1 MSSKLRDL
9 IRQVRACKT
18 AQDERGVI
26 TKECALIRTAFKENN
41 VAYRHRNVAKLL
53 FIHMLGYPS
62 HFGQMECLKLIAS
75 PNFPE
80 KRIGYL
86 ALMLLLDTKSEVLT
100 LVTNSIKNDLSHP
113 NQFVVGLALASVG
126 NLGNGDMGRILI
138 PDVEKCMRGSNPY
151 LKKKAALVMIRI
163 FKRVPEMIEEYAD
176 KMVILLKERAH
187 GVLIAGVQLMITI
200 LELEPSQSTSFARLV
215 PSLVRL
221 LRNLLSMG
229 YSPEHDVAG
238 ITDPFLQVKLL
249 RLLQLLGVGS
259 DEASDAMNDILAQ
272 VATNTE
278 TAKNAGNAILYE
290 CVKAIMSIEAEAG
303 LRVLAVNILGRF
315 LLNRDN
321 NIRYVALNTL
331 GKVVAKD
338 MDTVQR
344 HRVTIVDCLKDP
356 DVSIRQRALELIYQL
371 TNEKNVV
378 DLMREMLNYLVV
390 ATTEQKPALCSKIM
404 DTVDKYSPSRKWRV
418 DTLVTMLSISGNACD
433 ASIVSNTIMYVTAS
447 EDLHAYATHKLFALL
462 SEELSQRALIQV
474 GVWCIGEY
482 GNYLLENL
490 PSGPE
495 DPESPGYYAVTAT
508 AVCDLLDKVKKSH
521 MADTSTKYLVLT
533 AFAKMSQ
540 RLDGAEKARVMAHL
554 DQYKESM
561 NMELQQRSVEYTALL
576 SGQWDSLSPMA
587 LGRMPAMD
595 EEKLKAKR
603 AREGMGEESDTEMPS
618 SSGAAFAAPSPGP
631 VPKAPSAAAAAAG
644 ISSAPSTSSG
654 GGPTN
659 LLDLDDIFG
668 GGSPAPVGGSDF
680 GMGGGGASAPPPSSV
695 DLLADIFS
703 TPASPPMHQ
712 NTQVPPHAPSSS
724 GGGGVLDLFATGPSL
739 TPMAPAPAS
748 NPTINAYEKNGLK
761 LMMEMS
767 KPDPSDPS
775 KSDILCTFTNTSP
788 AELSSFVFQAAVP
801 KFVQLAMKPPSS
813 SVLPAGGKAT
823 LTQVISVKNTQLGI
837 VSSPSFFIFKFY
849 SPLQTSSRLRL
860 PYKKFTWFLHFHFE
874 SDRLFPYSRTQKTL
888 MFKMK
893 IMYTANGQSIVEQAQ
908 VNTFPPGY

>member
-18 AQDERGVI
+18 AQDERAVI

-80 KRIGYL
+80 KRVGYL

-113 NQFVVGLALASVG
+113 NQYVVGLALASVG

-151 LKKKAALVMIRI
+151 LKKKAACVMVRI

-249 RLLQLLGVGS
+249 RLLQLLGIGS

-331 GKVVAKD
+331 GKVVSKD

-356 DVSIRQRALELIYQL
+356 DISIRQRALELIYQL

-390 ATTEQKPALCSKIM
+390 AATEQKGALCSKIM
-404 DTVDKYSPSRKWRV
+404 STVDKYSPSRKWRV
-418 DTLVTMLSISGNACD
+418 DTLVTMLSIAGNSCD
-433 ASIVSNTIMYVTAS
+433 DSIIANTIMYITVS
-447 EDLHAYATHKLFALL
+447 DDLHGYSAHKLFALL
-462 SEELSQRALIQV
+462 SEELSQRALIHV

-482 GNYLLENL
+482 GNHLLENL
-490 PSGPE
+490 PPAPE
-495 DPESPGYYAVTAT
+495 DPDSPGYSAHSGS
-508 AVCDLLDKVKKSH
+508 AVCDLLDKIKKSH
-521 MADTSTKYLVLT
+521 MANAATKSLVLT
-533 AFAKMSQ
+533 AFAKLSQ
-540 RLDGAEKARVMAHL
+540 RLDGSEQARVLAHFE
-554 DQYKESM
+554 QYKESM
-561 NMELQQRSVEYTALL
+561 NMELQQRSVEFAALL
-576 SGQWDSLSPMA
+576 HGQWDGTA
-587 LGRMPAMD
+587 LDHMPPMD

-603 AREGMGEESDTEMPS
+603 AREGMDDEVYDDGPGDGPDLMANGGGGT
-618 SSGAAFAAPSPGP
+618 GGGGGFAAPSPGP
-631 VPKAPSAAAAAAG
+631 VPKTSSSLDAPS
-644 ISSAPSTSSG
+644 SVAPTA
-654 GGPTN
+654 PTN

-668 GGSPAPVGGSDF
+668 GGAPAAPATGGDMLGDTSN
-680 GMGGGGASAPPPSSV
+680 SPPPPPTSNV

-703 TPASPPMHQ
+703 TPAPTSSSQVGGAMPP
-712 NTQVPPHAPSSS
+712 TVPPSDNI
-724 GGGGVLDLFATGPSL
+724 LDMFATGPAPAL
-739 TPMAPAPAS
+739 TPQAPVPVA
-748 NPTINAYEKNGLK
+748 NPTVNAYDKNGLR
-761 LMMEMS
+761 LIMELS
-767 KPDPSDPS
+767 KPDDGDKS
-775 KSDILCTFTNTSP
+775 KSDITCTFTNSTSN
-788 AELSSFVFQAAVP
+788 EMTTFVFQAAVP

-813 SVLPAGGKAT
+813 AVVPANGGT
-823 LTQVISVKNTQLGI
+823 LTQVISVKNTQLG
-837 VSSPSFFIFKFY
+837 
-849 SPLQTSSRLRL
+849 L
-860 PYKKFTWFLHFHFE
+860 
-874 SDRLFPYSRTQKTL
+874 KTL
-888 MFKMK
+888 MFRMK
-893 IMYTANGQSIVEQAQ
+893 IMYSSNGNNVVEQAQ
-908 VNTFPPGY
+908 VAAFPSGY

>member
-113 NQFVVGLALASVG
+113 NQYVVGLALASVG

-176 KMVILLKERAH
+176 KMVILLKERSH
-187 GVLIAGVQLMITI
+187 GTLIAGVQLMVTI

-238 ITDPFLQVKLL
+238 ITDPFLQVKLI

-331 GKVVAKD
+331 GKVVSKD

-390 ATTEQKPALCSKIM
+390 ATAEQKPALCSKIM

-418 DTLVTMLSISGNACD
+418 DTLITMLSISGNACD
-433 ASIVSNTIMYVTAS
+433 DSIISNTIMYVTAS
-447 EDLHAYATHKLFALL
+447 DDLHAYAAHKLFALL

-474 GVWCIGEY
+474 GIWCIGEY

-490 PSGPE
+490 PAGPE
-495 DPESPGYYAVTAT
+495 DPDSPGYYAVTST

-521 MADTSTKYLVLT
+521 MADAQTKALILT

-540 RLDGAEKARVMAHL
+540 RLDGAEQTRVLAHL
-554 DQYKESM
+554 DLYKESM

-576 SGQWDSLSPMA
+576 SSQWDSLSPMA
-587 LGRMPAMD
+587 LERMPAMD
-595 EEKLKAKR
+595 EEKLKAKA
-603 AREGMGEESDTEMPS
+603 AREAMTDNDEDDTEHGSMSS
-618 SSGAAFAAPSPGP
+618 SSGGAGFAAPSPGP
-631 VPKAPSAAAAAAG
+631 VPKAQSSGVPSA
-644 ISSAPSTSSG
+644 PG
-654 GGPTN
+654 GGGSAPTN

-668 GGSPAPVGGSDF
+668 GGSPAAPLDNSS
-680 GMGGGGASAPPPSSV
+680 MGGNAPAPAPSST

-703 TPASPPMHQ
+703 TPAAPPTNNQ
-712 NTQVPPHAPSSS
+712 SQYPPQA
-724 GGGGVLDLFATGPSL
+724 GGNGDGVLDLFAA
-739 TPMAPAPAS
+739 APAPPPAAAPLVPQG
-748 NPTINAYEKNGLK
+748 NPSVNAFEKNGLK
-761 LMMEMS
+761 LMMELS

-775 KSDILCTFTNTSP
+775 KSDILCSFTNSSP
-788 AELSSFVFQAAVP
+788 HEMTSFVFQAAVP
-801 KFVQLAMKPPSS
+801 KTVQLAMKPPSG
-813 SVLPAGGKAT
+813 SVLPSGQGT
-823 LTQVISVKNTQLGI
+823 LTQVISVKNTQHGI
-837 VSSPSFFIFKFY
+837 
-849 SPLQTSSRLRL
+849 
-860 PYKKFTWFLHFHFE
+860 
-874 SDRLFPYSRTQKTL
+874 KTL
-888 MFKMK
+888 MFRMK
-893 IMYTANGQSIVEQAQ
+893 IMYTANGQSVVEQAQ
-908 VNTFPPGY
+908 VNTFPAGY

>member
-100 LVTNSIKNDLSHP
+100 LVTNSIKNDLGHP

-126 NLGNGDMGRILI
+126 NLCNGDMGRILI

-151 LKKKAALVMIRI
+151 LKKKAACVMVRI

-200 LELEPSQSTSFARLV
+200 LELEPSQATSFARLV

-249 RLLQLLGVGS
+249 RLLQLLGIGS

-331 GKVVAKD
+331 GKVVSKD

-356 DVSIRQRALELIYQL
+356 DISIRQRALELIYQL

-390 ATTEQKPALCSKIM
+390 ASTEQKPALCSKIM
-404 DTVDKYSPSRKWRV
+404 STVDKYSPSRKWRV
-418 DTLVTMLSISGNACD
+418 DTLITMLSISGNSCD
-433 ASIVSNTIMYVTAS
+433 DSIIANTIMYITVS
-447 EDLHAYATHKLFALL
+447 EDLHAYSAHKLFALL
-462 SEELSQRALIQV
+462 SDELSQRALIHV

-482 GNYLLENL
+482 GNHLLENL
-490 PSGPE
+490 PPAPE
-495 DPESPGYYAVTAT
+495 DPESPGFSAHTGA

-521 MADTSTKYLVLT
+521 MADAATKSVVLT
-533 AFAKMSQ
+533 AFAKQSQ
-540 RLDGAEKARVMAHL
+540 RLDGAEQHRVLAHF

-561 NMELQQRSVEYTALL
+561 NMELQQRSVEFTALL
-576 SGQWDSLSPMA
+576 NGHWDATA
-587 LGRMPAMD
+587 LDHMPAMD

-603 AREGMGEESDTEMPS
+603 ARENITDHDDDDGGQSDVG
-618 SSGAAFAAPSPGP
+618 SGGATFAAPSPGP
-631 VPKAPSAAAAAAG
+631 VTKVDTGGGVSAPAAPAAA
-644 ISSAPSTSSG
+644 
-654 GGPTN
+654 PTN
-659 LLDLDDIFG
+659 LLDLDHIFG
-668 GGSPAPVGGSDF
+668 GGAPAPPSSIGAGGDM
-680 GMGGGGASAPPPSSV
+680 MGGGGAAPAPAPSSV
-695 DLLADIFS
+695 DLLADIFA
-703 TPASPPMHQ
+703 TPSAPAPAQ
-712 NTQVPPHAPSSS
+712 PGVPPQAPSNPNDNI
-724 GGGGVLDLFATGPSL
+724 LDMFAPTAPAPSL
-739 TPMAPAPAS
+739 TPVPAA
-748 NPTINAYEKNGLK
+748 NPTVNAYEKNGLK
-761 LMMEMS
+761 LIMELS
-767 KPDPSDPS
+767 KPDSSDPT
-775 KSDILCTFTNTSP
+775 KSDILCTFTNSTSN
-788 AELSSFVFQAAVP
+788 EMSTFVFQAAVP

-813 SVLPAGGKAT
+813 SIVSPNGGT
-823 LTQVISVKNTQLGI
+823 LTQVISVKNTQLG
-837 VSSPSFFIFKFY
+837 VKN
-849 SPLQTSSRLRL
+849 
-860 PYKKFTWFLHFHFE
+860 
-874 SDRLFPYSRTQKTL
+874 L

-893 IMYTANGQSIVEQAQ
+893 IMYACNGNNVVEQAQ
-908 VNTFPPGY
+908 VSTFPSGY

>member
-113 NQFVVGLALASVG
+113 NQYVVGLALASVG

-138 PDVEKCMRGSNPY
+138 PDVEKVMRGSNPY

-200 LELEPSQSTSFARLV
+200 LEVEPSQSTSFARLV

-331 GKVVAKD
+331 GKVVSKD

-433 ASIVSNTIMYVTAS
+433 DSIVSNTIMYVTAS
-447 EDLHAYATHKLFALL
+447 DDLHAYAAHKLFALL

-474 GVWCIGEY
+474 GIWCIGEY

-490 PSGPE
+490 PAGPE
-495 DPESPGYYAVTAT
+495 DPDSPGHYAVTAS
-508 AVCDLLDKVKKSH
+508 AICDLLDKVKKSH
-521 MADTSTKYLVLT
+521 MADPATKYLILT

-540 RLDGAEKARVMAHL
+540 RLDGAELSRVLTHL
-554 DQYKESM
+554 GQYKESM

-576 SGQWDSLSPMA
+576 SGQWDSLGPMA
-587 LGRMPAMD
+587 LERMPAMD

-603 AREGMGEESDTEMPS
+603 ARDGMGEELDDVMPEVS
-618 SSGAAFAAPSPGP
+618 SSQPSGSGFAAPTPGL
-631 VPKAPSAAAAAAG
+631 VTKAPSSG
-644 ISSAPSTSSG
+644 SSANSGPTSTSSA
-654 GGPTN
+654 PTN

-668 GGSPAPVGGSDF
+668 GGSPAPSSD
-680 GMGGGGASAPPPSSV
+680 MGGGGASQPAPSSV

-703 TPASPPMHQ
+703 TPAAPPPQNNSPQ
-712 NTQVPPHAPSSS
+712 PPPADN
-724 GGGGVLDLFATGPSL
+724 VLDMFAPVAPQAAQPTSPQAN
-739 TPMAPAPAS
+739 PM
-748 NPTINAYEKNGLK
+748 INAYEKNGLK
-761 LMMEMS
+761 LMMELT
-767 KPDPSDPS
+767 KPDPSDNS
-775 KSDILCTFTNTSP
+775 KSDILCSFTNNS
-788 AELSSFVFQAAVP
+788 AHEMSAFVFQAAVP
-801 KFVQLAMKPPSS
+801 KTVQLAMKPPSS
-813 SVLPAGGKAT
+813 SILTAGQGAT

-837 VSSPSFFIFKFY
+837 VSTLY
-849 SPLQTSSRLRL
+849 EHTLHLCTSSSISS
-860 PYKKFTWFLHFHFE
+860 TCFLTC
-874 SDRLFPYSRTQKTL
+874 LLCQQKTL
-888 MFKMK
+888 MFRMK
-893 IMYTANGQSIVEQAQ
+893 IMYTTNGQQVVEQAQ
-908 VNTFPPGY
+908 VNSFPSGY